1 MAVLKRF
8 LLVALAVAAVVL
20 GAPAANAEDDNR
32 SFGEHVESCTTG
44 AMKDSANAVL
54 DAMGDDKPSN
64 FNEWRFK
71 VGQQISKAGCTTGMA
86 VAHPVAAA
94 SAAAS
99 KFWGDPV
106 GKFTQALLEGN
117 NEALQSVMTLWMD
130 YRVDNNV
137 VDSNVQGVKN
147 IVLSLS
153 GLALIAS
160 LVVGGGRIAS
170 ERRRG
175 LVEGVEDSG
184 ETIALYLLFSLLVP
198 GLIAGAVVASDELS
212 DWIMTSFGAT
222 STEQVLGDSG
232 LNDSMAGP
240 VFMLGIAGVAFAGSV
255 MQIIALAVRTLL
267 LPIAAGLTPM
277 MAAMSFTQTGK
288 NGLHHLISL
297 MIASVVFKPVS
308 ALLYCVAFW
317 MSAHGGDDLVS
328 TIMIAVM
335 LGAAGFTGPALV
347 RALVPVVAQAGGG
360 GVAPVLA
367 GGAAMTGGVLGM
379 AGFAA
384 QRAGKSVAS
393 AGQVPTPPT
402 AAGGAG
408 LGGGSRGGA
417 SAGPTAGADS
427 ATTGSAGGRAGHSDA
442 GGSVASGAANS
453 GPGSQSSGAS
463 GGESGSIGTGGA
475 GLGGG
480 SRGGASAGPTAGADS
495 ATTGSAGGRAGHSD
509 AGGSVASGAANSG
522 PGSQSSGASG
532 GGSRSIGTGGA
543 QPARAVAD
551 GAVSGGATG
560 SRGARGGNRGR
571 MGARTPRRTLA
582 RATGG
587 ALRAGGV
594 VARTGAG
601 AARTAGTA
609 ANRVQAILD
618 ESVGAQGNYGM
629 RR

>member
-1 MAVLKRF
+1 MALLKRF
-8 LLVALAVAAVVL
+8 LAASLVVFAVVL
-20 GAPAANAEDDNR
+20 GAPAASAEDGNR

-54 DAMGDDKPSN
+54 DAMGDNKPSN
-64 FNEWRFK
+64 LNEWRLK
-71 VGQQISKAGCTTGMA
+71 IGEQISKAGCTTGMA

-130 YRVDNNV
+130 YRVDKNV

-160 LVVGGGRIAS
+160 LVVGGGRIAAG
-170 ERRRG
+170 RRKG

-212 DWIMTSFGAT
+212 DWIMKSFGAT
-222 STEQVLGDSG
+222 SAEQVLGDSG

-240 VFMLGIAGVAFAGSV
+240 VFMLGIAGVAFAGSI

-297 MIASVVFKPVS
+297 MIASVIFKPVS

-317 MSAHGGDDLVS
+317 MSAHGGDDLV
-328 TIMIAVM
+328 TTLMIAVM

-347 RALVPVVAQAGGG
+347 RALVPAVAQAGGG
-360 GVAPVLA
+360 GAAPVLA
-367 GGAAMTGGVLGM
+367 GGAALAGGVLGKVGGV
-379 AGFAA
+379 AG
-384 QRAGKSVAS
+384 QAGKSVTS
-393 AGQVPTPPT
+393 AGQAQ
-402 AAGGAG
+402 AAPAAAAGVGAGVGAGGGLGVGGGAG
-408 LGGGSRGGA
+408 GGVGGGSRGGSPTGPSSGGGGSGAVA
-417 SAGPTAGADS
+417 SGSTGSGAGSTAGG
-427 ATTGSAGGRAGHSDA
+427 TVGGRAGHSGA
-442 GGSVASGAANS
+442 GGGVASGAAS
-453 GPGSQSSGAS
+453 
-463 GGESGSIGTGGA
+463 T
-475 GLGGG
+475 
-480 SRGGASAGPTAGADS
+480 
-495 ATTGSAGGRAGHSD
+495 
-509 AGGSVASGAANSG
+509 G

-532 GGSRSIGTGGA
+532 GGSHSIGAGGGA
-543 QPARAVAD
+543 QPAGAVAA
-551 GAVSGGATG
+551 GAGAGSAGPGTGGGGA
-560 SRGARGGNRGR
+560 NRSR
-571 MGARTPRRTLA
+571 MGASTPRRTMSL
-582 RATGG
+582 ATGG
-587 ALRAGGV
+587 ALRAGGA

>member
-463 GGESGSIGTGGA
+463 GG
-475 GLGGG
+475 
-480 SRGGASAGPTAGADS
+480 
-495 ATTGSAGGRAGHSD
+495 
-509 AGGSVASGAANSG
+509 
-522 PGSQSSGASG
+522 
-532 GGSRSIGTGGA
+532 GSRSIGTGGA